1 MRASSLHSAKVSAP
15 FCGPR
20 VLVGCCEV
28 QAAASAAASSGRTE
42 GSQVEVALQQ
52 SVITASAALEGSL

>member
-1 MRASSLHSAKVSAP
+1 MRPSSRHSAKVSP
-15 FCGPR
+15 LFCSPH

-42 GSQVEVALQQ
+42 GSQVEVALRQ
-52 SVITASAALEGSL
+52 SVISASAALEGSL